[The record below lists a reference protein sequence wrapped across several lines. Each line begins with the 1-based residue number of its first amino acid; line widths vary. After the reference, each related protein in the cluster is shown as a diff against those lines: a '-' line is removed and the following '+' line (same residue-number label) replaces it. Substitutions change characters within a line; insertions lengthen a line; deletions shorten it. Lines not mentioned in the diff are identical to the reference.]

1 MIYFIRIIFST
12 NIKMDS
18 HENLDNNY
26 NNNTYDEFQIID
38 DIKSINIINMNEVK
52 KQLNGSNGLFKLLES
67 KLI

>member
-18 HENLDNNY
+18 HKNLDNN
-26 NNNTYDEFQIID
+26 NNDTYDEFQIID

>member
-18 HENLDNNY
+18 HKNLDNN
-26 NNNTYDEFQIID
+26 NNDTYDEFQIID
-38 DIKSINIINMNEVK
+38 DLKSINIINMNEVK

>member
-1 MIYFIRIIFST
+1 
-12 NIKMDS
+12 MDS

-52 KQLNGSNGLFKLLES
+52 KQLNDSNGLFKLLES
-67 KLI
+67 K